1 MRGFKGQFVLV
12 GSALLTLVYWLC
24 WPSQEIETEPRNGE
38 KRVVGRPTGL
48 EMKRK
53 YFEMTDWDCLLLGI
67 GTLFRSLDNK
77 L

>member
-1 MRGFKGQFVLV
+1 MLERLQGTICV
-12 GSALLTLVYWLC
+12 LTLLG
-24 WPSQEIETEPRNGE
+24 WPSQEIETEPRNGAKWSE
-38 KRVVGRPTGL
+38 SRGGGAAGL

-53 YFEMTDWDCLLLGI
+53 YFEMTDCLLLGI